1 LLSQGAELRLSF
13 APAYRGIGEEGP
25 VWEGDSLMSLITSI
39 RKDIKAV
46 FEHDPAAASTLEVL
60 LAYPGFHA
68 RQFHRLAHT
77 LYRWHIP
84 VLPRLMSHISRFLTG
99 IEIHPGAK
107 IGEGFFID
115 HGMGVVIGETSEI
128 GNNVTLYQG
137 VTLGGTSHQ
146 RTKRHPTLGN
156 NVVIGVGAQLIGAIT
171 IGDNTKVGAGSV
183 VVTSV
188 PANATVVGVPGRVVA
203 VRNPDTD
210 TVERLPDPVGEKLE
224 GLERRVA
231 ELEQHLARVEGSKD
245 EGI

>member
-1 LLSQGAELRLSF
+1 MCIA
-13 APAYRGIGEEGP
+13 
-25 VWEGDSLMSLITSI
+25 SI

-46 FEHDPAAASTLEVL
+46 FEHDPAAVSTLEVL

-68 RQFHRLAHT
+68 RQCHRLAHT
-77 LYRWHIP
+77 LFRWHIP
-84 VLPRLMSHISRFLTG
+84 ILPRLISHICRFLTG

-107 IGEGFFID
+107 IGDGFFID

-146 RTKRHPTLGN
+146 RAKRHPTLGN
-156 NVVIGVGAQLIGAIT
+156 NVVVGVGAQLIGDIT
-171 IGDNTKVGAGSV
+171 IGDNTKIGAGSV
-183 VVTSV
+183 VVNSV
-188 PANATVVGVPGRVVA
+188 PANATVVGIPGRVVA

-224 GLERRVA
+224 SLEKRIA
-231 ELEQHLARVEGSKD
+231 ELEQRMDGTERKKR
-245 EGI
+245 

>member
-1 LLSQGAELRLSF
+1 
-13 APAYRGIGEEGP
+13 
-25 VWEGDSLMSLITSI
+25 MSLITSI

-46 FEHDPAAASTLEVL
+46 FNHDPAAISTLEVL

-77 LYRWHIP
+77 LFRWHIP
-84 VLPRLMSHISRFLTG
+84 VLPRLVSHINRFLTG

-107 IGEGFFID
+107 IREGLFID

-128 GNNVTLYQG
+128 GDDVTLYQG

-156 NVVIGVGAQLIGAIT
+156 NVIVGVGAQLIGAIT

-224 GLERRVA
+224 SLERRIA
-231 ELEQHLARVEGSKD
+231 ELEQHLATIEGSKD